1 MPPPRTCSSPSCAA
15 SWRSMPAKVT
25 SSAKERSRVRH
36 STLIRAELEDT
47 VAVLTPA
54 ARAVFEDIKRMDEDA
69 GSQLP
74 EGFDALTPPERTS
87 VIGAAKLLD
96 ELAKAEEAEEAE
108 DLKRSEDIFRL
119 RRRLRILSALIS
131 LAFLIVLCGMW
142 VSVYTAP
149 PTPDP
154 ADTLVTTPDEVTRY
168 LEAYV
173 PGHESGDELPVF
185 IPTGLYI
192 ESVQF
197 KGAYDV
203 VVSGYIWQRYA
214 DDLPQDLDKGFVMP
228 EAQYV
233 RFSEVYQTQQGNEE
247 LIGWAFQAMLRE
259 QFDYHRYPLGRQQIW
274 LQLWHKDF
282 ERNVYLAPD
291 LEAYTSLAPATLPG
305 VDSDLVLEN
314 WDIQQ
319 SFYSYRANSYNA
331 NFGIQGYEADQMQP
345 ELYYNI
351 SMKRY
356 LLSALVSRMIV
367 PIVIL
372 IQLFV
377 IVMVIG
383 RDSKRLELFGVRPGA
398 VIFTCAAFFFAVLVA
413 QNSLRSELQATG
425 FVYLE
430 SLYLLTYFV
439 ILAVAINSVLLVA
452 QPNLKL
458 FRDYDNIWAEISY
471 WPAILLTMC
480 VITFLTF
487 H

>member
-1 MPPPRTCSSPSCAA
+1 
-15 SWRSMPAKVT
+15 
-25 SSAKERSRVRH
+25 
-36 STLIRAELEDT
+36 
-47 VAVLTPA
+47 
-54 ARAVFEDIKRMDEDA
+54 
-69 GSQLP
+69 
-74 EGFDALTPPERTS
+74 
-87 VIGAAKLLD
+87 
-96 ELAKAEEAEEAE
+96 
-108 DLKRSEDIFRL
+108 
-119 RRRLRILSALIS
+119 
-131 LAFLIVLCGMW
+131 MW
-142 VSVYTAP
+142 VGVYTAP
-149 PTPDP
+149 PAPDP
-154 ADTLVTTPDEVTRY
+154 ADTVVTTPDEVTRY

-173 PGHESGDELPVF
+173 PASKSGDEPPVF

-192 ESVQF
+192 QSVEF
-197 KGAYDV
+197 KGPYDV
-203 VVSGYIWQRYA
+203 AVSGYIWQRYA

-233 RFSEVYQTQQGNEE
+233 RSSEVYRAQQGNEE
-247 LIGWAFQAMLRE
+247 LIGWSFQAMLRE
-259 QFDYHRYPLGRQQIW
+259 QFDYQRYPLGRNQIW
-274 LQLWHKDF
+274 IQLWHKDF

-291 LEAYTSLAPATLPG
+291 LEAYASLAPATLPG
-305 VDSDLVLEN
+305 VDPDLVLEN

-319 SFYSYRANSYNA
+319 SFFSFRAHRYNA
-331 NFGIQGYEADQMQP
+331 NFGIKGYVADQMQP
-345 ELYYNI
+345 VLYYNI

-356 LLSALVSRMIV
+356 LLSAIVSRMIV

-377 IVMVIG
+377 IVIVIG

-425 FVYLE
+425 IVYLE

-452 QPNLKL
+452 QPNLRL
-458 FRDYDNIWAEISY
+458 FREYDNIWAEVFY

-487 H
+487 R

>member
-1 MPPPRTCSSPSCAA
+1 
-15 SWRSMPAKVT
+15 
-25 SSAKERSRVRH
+25 VRH
-36 STLIRAELEDT
+36 STLIRAELEDA
-47 VAVLTPA
+47 VAGLTPA

-69 GSQLP
+69 ESELP
-74 EGFDALTPPERTS
+74 EGFAALTPPERTS

-96 ELAKAEEAEEAE
+96 ELAEAEKAEEAE
-108 DLKRSEDIFRL
+108 DLRRSEDISRL
-119 RRRLRILSALIS
+119 RRRLRIVSALIS
-131 LAFLIVLCGMW
+131 LALLIALCVMW
-142 VSVYTAP
+142 VGVYTKP
-149 PTPDP
+149 PAAYS
-154 ADTLVTTPDEVTRY
+154 ADTVVTTPEEVTRY

-173 PGHESGDELPVF
+173 PAPDTGDEPPVY

-192 ESVQF
+192 ESVDF
-197 KGAYDV
+197 KGPYDL

-214 DDLPQDLDKGFVMP
+214 NDLPQDLDKGFVMP

-233 RFSEVYQTQQGNEE
+233 RFEEVYRAQQGNEE
-247 LIGWAFQAMLRE
+247 LIGWWFQAMLRE
-259 QFDYHRYPLGRQQIW
+259 QFDYQRYPLGRNQIW

-291 LEAYTSLAPATLPG
+291 LEAYTSLVPATQPG
-305 VDSDLVLEN
+305 LDPDLVLEN

-319 SFYSYRANSYNA
+319 SFFSYRANRYNA
-331 NFGIQGYEADQMQP
+331 NFGIKGYVADQLQP

-351 SMKRY
+351 SIKRHI
-356 LLSALVSRMIV
+356 LSALISRMIV

-377 IVMVIG
+377 IVIVIG

-413 QNSLRSELQATG
+413 QNSLRAELEATG

-452 QPNLKL
+452 QPNLRL
-458 FRDYDNIWAEISY
+458 FREYDNIWAEVFY

-487 H
+487 R

>member
-1 MPPPRTCSSPSCAA
+1 
-15 SWRSMPAKVT
+15 
-25 SSAKERSRVRH
+25 VRH
-36 STLIRAELEDT
+36 STLIRAELEDE
-47 VAVLTPA
+47 VAGLTPA

-69 GSQLP
+69 GSELP
-74 EGFDALTPPERTS
+74 EGFDALTPPERTD

-96 ELAKAEEAEEAE
+96 ELAEAEKAEEAE
-108 DLKRSEDIFRL
+108 DLRRSEDISRL
-119 RRRLRILSALIS
+119 RRPLRIVSALIS
-131 LAFLIVLCGMW
+131 LAFLIALCVMW

-149 PTPDP
+149 PAPDP
-154 ADTLVTTPDEVTRY
+154 ADTVVTTPDEVTRY

-173 PGHESGDELPVF
+173 SASKSGDEPPVF

-192 ESVQF
+192 QSVEF
-197 KGAYDV
+197 KGPYDV
-203 VVSGYIWQRYA
+203 AVSGYIWQRYA
-214 DDLPQDLDKGFVMP
+214 NDLPQDLDKGFVMP
-228 EAQYV
+228 EAEDV
-233 RFSEVYQTQQGNEE
+233 NFSEVYRTKQGDEE

-259 QFDYHRYPLGRQQIW
+259 QFDYQRYPLGRNQIW
-274 LQLWHKDF
+274 IQLWHKDF
-282 ERNVYLAPD
+282 ERNVSLAPD

-305 VDSDLVLEN
+305 VDPDLVLEN

-319 SFYSYRANSYNA
+319 SFFSYRAHRYNA
-331 NFGIQGYEADQMQP
+331 NFGIKGYVADQMKP

-351 SMKRY
+351 SMKRH

-377 IVMVIG
+377 IVVVIG

-413 QNSLRSELQATG
+413 QNSLRAELQATG

-452 QPNLKL
+452 QPNLRL
-458 FRDYDNIWAEISY
+458 FREYDNIWAEVFY

-487 H
+487 R